1 MNIFFRTNFGNSIGL
16 GNLVRCDRLAHEFRN
31 FGHKCYFIF
40 DTLNQSKLTKFQS
53 FYLYENQKN
62 INQFSDAKLV
72 LKLLNKYNSRIII
85 LDDQRFNYD
94 WQKIISKKRVKVI
107 SFSEGNKKKQYSDFI
122 INYNPLNFPE
132 VKKEYYVS
140 DKKNCNYLI
149 HPKYCIISRKK
160 PIKNYNFKKNFYFT
174 FYIGG
179 GGNLSVI
186 KKILYSVVRN
196 KNLKD
201 CKFLIII
208 GIFAKNKQIIKNFCK
223 KNKSIEF
230 FESNQSINFIIKN
243 SDFFVGSAGT
253 TLFETAYF
261 KTPSMMFKLAANQFS
276 NSESLENIGQY
287 FYHDMKELKETK
299 KIVNFLISV
308 KNNYSR
314 IKKMFNNP
322 LLKVDNLGSRRIV
335 NRILNIKK
343 NKKNIT
349 YVKKKNFSNSFSI
362 RKVHDK
368 DINHYLHS
376 RNLDINRKNSSCYN
390 LIKKLDHYNWWF
402 NTRRKS
408 YLLKRGENKILY
420 FYEEKLFSI
429 NGKDFLLSGWFAC
442 TKNCQARDILY
453 ALNWQRKDNK
463 NVNWIS
469 FIKNN
474 NILSLKMS
482 KYIGWNKL
490 NEFNSVVRRV
500 KKKFNLKNKKFTFFY
515 R

>member
-1 MNIFFRTNFGNSIGL
+1 VNIFFRINFGNSIGL
-16 GNLVRCDRLAHEFRN
+16 GNLVRCDRLAHEFKN

-40 DTLNQSKLTKFQS
+40 DTLNQSKLSKFQS
-53 FYLYENQKN
+53 FHLYKNQKN

-72 LKLLNKYNSRIII
+72 LKLLNKYNSKIII

-94 WQKIISKKRVKVI
+94 WQKIISKKKVKVI
-107 SFSEGNKKKQYSDFI
+107 SFSEGNNKKQYSDFI

-149 HPKYCIISRKK
+149 HPKFCIISRQK
-160 PIKNYNFKKNFYFT
+160 PIKNYNFKKKFYFT

-179 GGNLSVI
+179 GGNLSVL
-186 KKILYSVVRN
+186 KKILYSVTRN
-196 KNLKD
+196 KKLKD
-201 CKFLIII
+201 CKFLVII
-208 GIFAKNKQIIKNFCK
+208 GIFAKNKEIIKNLCK

-261 KTPSMMFKLAANQFS
+261 KTPSMMFKLAPNQLS
-276 NSESLENIGQY
+276 DPESLENIGQY
-287 FYHDMKELKETK
+287 FYHDVKELKETK

-308 KNNYSR
+308 RNNYSR
-314 IKKMFNNP
+314 IKKMLNNP
-322 LLKVDNLGSRRIV
+322 LLKVDNLGSRRII
-335 NRILNIKK
+335 NKILNIKK

-349 YVKKKNFSNSFSI
+349 DCKKKNFSNSFSI
-362 RKVHDK
+362 RKVQDK

-376 RNLDINRKNSSCYN
+376 RNLDINRKNSSCFN

-402 NTRRKS
+402 NSIRKS
-408 YLLKRGENKILY
+408 YLLKRGKNKILY

-429 NGKDFLLSGWFAC
+429 NEKDFVLSGWFAC
-442 TKNCQARDILY
+442 TKNCQVRDILY
-453 ALNWQRKDNK
+453 ALKWQRKEKK

-474 NILSLKMS
+474 NVLSLKMS
-482 KYIGWNKL
+482 KYLGWNKL
-490 NEFNSVVRRV
+490 NDSNLMVRMV
-500 KKKFNLKNKKFTFFY
+500 KNKFNLKNKKFTYFY